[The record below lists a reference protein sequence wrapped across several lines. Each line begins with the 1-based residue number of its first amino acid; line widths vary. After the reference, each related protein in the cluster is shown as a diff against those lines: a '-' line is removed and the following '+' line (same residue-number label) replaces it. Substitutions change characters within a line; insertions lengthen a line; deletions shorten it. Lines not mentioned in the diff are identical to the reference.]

1 MGVLRERRAD
11 RREPA
16 ARCAGRDVAL
26 AIDRGFLRLA
36 AVPSFTAAAALRG
49 LRSARAAGARDRGTR
64 HDCPRRVAGAGRG
77 GVFAEPV
84 VADRRGGAGD
94 RVRPRGDL
102 HRRPVQR
109 RAASGDGGR
118 VGPVGGAFERC
129 GLRRDHGSAR
139 ELAPT
144 GRWHG
149 LLHRRLGL
157 ARLPRRRVHERRRGG
172 PRPPG
177 GGLDRRRAHGVEPAR
192 GLDGERRPGRSERER
207 LRRRPLRPDRW
218 SHAQPRGRDHARRR
232 AHGMGT
238 AGGAADRLRLS
249 PTLQAGRLRD
259 RVLAR
264 RAQRLP
270 RRPLRPRERRRPERG
285 RGRAAVRRLGGAR
298 LQPRHLRPRELRRV
312 HDARDEPRLP
322 DDRDQ
327 LARVHLRRLL
337 EGERL
342 APVVQRLGLRSRHGS
357 PRPVVHG
364 AGRR

>member
-1 MGVLRERRAD
+1 MAAPAATSRIGATAVARPTMRRSPVSSLRPTTPPFQPRYSTKPRNTPRARRDPPRRSARCSAVERLGARFRRGVCERMGVLRERRAD

-36 AVPSFTAAAALRG
+36 AVPSFTVAAALRG
-49 LRSARAAGARDRGTR
+49 LRSACAAGARDRGTR
-64 HDCPRRVAGAGRG
+64 HDCPRRVARAGRG

-94 RVRPRGDL
+94 RVRPWGDL

-129 GLRRDHGSAR
+129 GLRRDHGSAPD
-139 ELAPT
+139 LAPK
-144 GRWHG
+144 GRRHG

-172 PRPPG
+172 PRPSR
-177 GGLDRRRAHGVEPAR
+177 GGLDRWRAHGLEPAR

-218 SHAQPRGRDHARRR
+218 SHAQPRGRDHARP
-232 AHGMGT
+232 A
-238 AGGAADRLRLS
+238 
-249 PTLQAGRLRD
+249 
-259 RVLAR
+259 
-264 RAQRLP
+264 
-270 RRPLRPRERRRPERG
+270 
-285 RGRAAVRRLGGAR
+285 
-298 LQPRHLRPRELRRV
+298 
-312 HDARDEPRLP
+312 
-322 DDRDQ
+322 
-327 LARVHLRRLL
+327 
-337 EGERL
+337 
-342 APVVQRLGLRSRHGS
+342 RSRHGHRGWGS
-357 PRPVVHG
+357 
-364 AGRR
+364 